1 MLKSILMVTLL
12 VANLN
17 VTEEAYEDYLGYQV
31 VEEGTVDELLASV
44 WGTQEMVGQPYLIM
58 KPESGAE
65 VYLRFIEDQQT
76 TNYKPVGTHGWN
88 STEILVEDPDN
99 LAKEL
104 VNSPFEII
112 GMPYDLYPTPDAP
125 RAMQVLGPS
134 DEMIYLTRIIPEGS
148 GYNLGSAQSYVDRVF
163 IMVVGGS
170 SMEDLQNYYR
180 ETFDMPVTE
189 ASDWTIGVISRLNDL
204 PEDTVY
210 PLAIAEFEKDFL
222 IELDEYPTDSC
233 RFFFFSLIKI
243 CKDAIVPREI
253 AEGHLPPSTS
263 LVSFYVDSLDEI
275 DVDWRE
281 PPSVIDVFPYN
292 GRKVGVTV
300 GVAGEWI
307 ELVEK

>member
-1 MLKSILMVTLL
+1 MLKSILMVTML
-12 VANLN
+12 VTNLN

-44 WGTQEMVGQPYLIM
+44 WGTQEMIGQSYLIM

-104 VNSPFEII
+104 VDSPFEII

-180 ETFDMPVTE
+180 DTFDMPVTE

-222 IELDEYPTDSC
+222 IELDEYPKDSC
-233 RFFFFSLIKI
+233 QFFFFSLIKI

-275 DVDWRE
+275 DVDLTE
-281 PPSVIDVFPYN
+281 EEEEIM
-292 GRKVGVTV
+292 G
-300 GVAGEWI
+300 
-307 ELVEK
+307 

>member
-1 MLKSILMVTLL
+1 MLESILMVTML
-12 VANLN
+12 VTNLS
-17 VTEEAYEDYLGYQV
+17 VTEQAYDDYLGYDTV
-31 VEEGTVDELLASV
+31 VKGNVNENLASI
-44 WGTQEMVGQPYLIM
+44 WDAEDMINHPYIIM
-58 KPESGAE
+58 QPESGEE
-65 VYLRFIEDQQT
+65 VYLRFIEDKEQ

-88 STEILVEDPDN
+88 STEILVEDPDK
-99 LAKEL
+99 LADEL
-104 VNSPFEII
+104 DNSPFEII
-112 GMPYDLYPTPDAP
+112 GMPYDLYPTENAP

-134 DEMIYLTRIIPEGS
+134 DEMIYLTRIIPDGS
-148 GYNLGSAQSYVDRVF
+148 GYNLGSAKSYVDRVF
-163 IMVVGGS
+163 IMVVGGP

-180 ETFDMPVTE
+180 DTFDMPVSE
-189 ASDWTIGVISRLNDL
+189 ASDWTIGVISRLNNL

-222 IELDEYPTDSC
+222 IELDEYPKDSC
-233 RFFFFSLIKI
+233 QFFFFSLIKI

-263 LVSFYVDSLDEI
+263 VVSFYVDSMDEI
-275 DVDWRE
+275 DVNWRE
-281 PPSVIDVFPYN
+281 EPTSIDAFPYN

>member
-1 MLKSILMVTLL
+1 MLKSILMVTML
-12 VANLN
+12 VTNLS
-17 VTEEAYEDYLGYQV
+17 VTEDAYEEYLGYKV
-31 VEEGTVDELLASV
+31 VEQGIVSDSLATI
-44 WGTQEMVGQPYLIM
+44 WNAEEMIDHPYTIM
-58 KPESGAE
+58 QPESGAE
-65 VYLRFIEDQQT
+65 VYLRFIEDKQT

-104 VNSPFEII
+104 VNSPFKII

-134 DEMIYLTRIIPEGS
+134 EEMVYLTRIIPEGS
-148 GYNLGSAQSYVDRVF
+148 GFNLGSAQSYVDRVF
-163 IMVVGGS
+163 IMVVGGP

-180 ETFDMPVTE
+180 DTFDMPVTE

-204 PEDTVY
+204 PEDTTY
-210 PLAIAEFEKDFL
+210 PLAVAEFEKDFL

-233 RFFFFSLIKI
+233 QFFFFSLIKI
-243 CKDAIVPREI
+243 CEEAIVAREV

-263 LVSFYVDSLDEI
+263 VVSFYVDSLDEI
-275 DVDWRE
+275 DVTWRKE
-281 PPSVIDVFPYN
+281 PTVIDSFPYN
-292 GRKVGVTV
+292 NRRVGVTI

-307 ELVEK
+307 ELIEE

>member
-1 MLKSILMVTLL
+1 MLESILMVTML
-12 VANLN
+12 VTNLS
-17 VTEEAYEDYLGYQV
+17 VTEQAYDDYLGYDTV
-31 VEEGTVDELLASV
+31 AEGNVNENLASI
-44 WGTQEMVGQPYLIM
+44 WDAEGMIDHPYIIM
-58 KPESGAE
+58 KPESGE
-65 VYLRFIEDQQT
+65 DVYLRFIEDKEQ

-88 STEILVEDPDN
+88 STEILVEDPDK
-99 LAKEL
+99 LADEL
-104 VNSPFEII
+104 EDSPFEII
-112 GMPYDLYPTPDAP
+112 GMPYDLYPTENAP

-134 DEMIYLTRIIPEGS
+134 DEMIYLTRIIPDGS
-148 GYNLGSAQSYVDRVF
+148 GYNLGSAKSYVDRVF
-163 IMVVGGS
+163 IMVVGGP

-180 ETFDMPVTE
+180 DTFDMPVSE
-189 ASDWTIGVISRLNDL
+189 ASDWTIGVISRLNNL

-233 RFFFFSLIKI
+233 QFFFFSLIKF

-263 LVSFYVDSLDEI
+263 VVSFYVDSMDEI
-275 DVDWRE
+275 DVNWRE
-281 PPSVIDVFPYN
+281 EPTSIDAFPYN